1 MEIIKNL
8 VDPSRYS
15 IKCPYEMVPEF
26 IVVHNTYN
34 DASARNE
41 ISYMISNNNE
51 TSFHYAID
59 DKEVVQGIPEDR
71 NAWHAS
77 DGWKGSGNRKGIAV
91 EICYS
96 KSGGERFIAAEQL
109 AARFIACK
117 LKEKDWGID
126 KVKKHQDFAN
136 KYCPHRTLDMGW
148 DPFLEMVQAELD
160 KLTGAVLY
168 EVRAT
173 GALENK
179 DKAEALAVLLRLEGF
194 EVTVSELAPA
204 PAPVPVP
211 EPAPT
216 PEPPR
221 EKSLEE
227 IAREVIN
234 GDWGNGAER
243 RNRLTA
249 AGYDYATVQKL
260 VNKLL
265 GV

>member
-1 MEIIKNL
+1 M
-8 VDPSRYS
+8 
-15 IKCPYEMVPEF
+15 
-26 IVVHNTYN
+26 VHNTAN
-34 DASARNE
+34 DAAARDE
-41 ISYMISNNNE
+41 IDYMIGNSKDK
-51 TSFHYAID
+51 SFHYAVD

-71 NAWHAS
+71 NAWHAG
-77 DGWKGSGNRKGIAV
+77 DGKGKGNLKGIAV
-91 EICYS
+91 EICWS
-96 KSGGERFIAAEQL
+96 ESGGDKFLAAERLAAKFIA
-109 AARFIACK
+109 FK
-117 LKEKDWGID
+117 LKEKGWGMD
-126 KVKKHQDFAN
+126 RVKKHQDFSG
-136 KYCPHRTLDMGW
+136 KYCPHRTLDIGW
-148 DPFLEMVQAELD
+148 ERFLQMVQGELD

-168 EVRAT
+168 EVRAV
-173 GALENK
+173 GALE
-179 DKAEALAVLLRLEGF
+179 DKARAEAWAALLQVEGF

-227 IAREVIN
+227 IAREVAN